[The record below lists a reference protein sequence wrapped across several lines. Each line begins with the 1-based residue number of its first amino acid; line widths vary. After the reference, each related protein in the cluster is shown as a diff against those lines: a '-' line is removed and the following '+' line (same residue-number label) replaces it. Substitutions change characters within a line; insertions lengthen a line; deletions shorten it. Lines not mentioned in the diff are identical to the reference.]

1 MGICSDFKKRLLT
14 ELPSLHF
21 CQTALLQ
28 TLSSLPPSRA
38 APLLRLLLS
47 SAFLLHRGGL
57 RGRIPIADVIDLALS
72 SFSHTPF
79 TNRFI
84 EEVATN
90 RVVDAIPSALQV
102 MQSVLTVL
110 TRGGEL
116 LLNIDLFP
124 HFETFLHDRDV
135 MEIVR
140 NAPISV
146 KTWYFVCLRYLSF
159 DSRPTAQY
167 ADDIDSTLLLSTLE
181 TLTSAEIPIGCNCV
195 RAVFPRDWNIGFGP
209 YPASCFPVINKHNGN
224 RNIISISLCLSL
236 PLISHPHFH
245 QDVSAVAAAQ
255 HLRTLLDLSEATKR
269 NDCWLWQLLLSRSTD
284 RSCSRVTEWT
294 RSANTEKEISIC
306 SAPSVQRIEA

>member
-14 ELPSLHF
+14 ELPSIHF

-28 TLSSLPPSRA
+28 TLSSLPPTRA

-57 RGRIPIADVIDLALS
+57 RGHVPIADVIDLALS
-72 SFSHTPF
+72 SVSRKRFMI
-79 TNRFI
+79 RFI
-84 EEVATN
+84 EEIATN
-90 RVVDAIPSALQV
+90 RVVDTIPAAFQV

-116 LLNIDLFP
+116 LLNVDLFP

-135 MEIVR
+135 VEIVR

-159 DSRPTAQY
+159 DSRPTAQCT
-167 ADDIDSTLLLSTLE
+167 DDIDSTLLLNALDTF
-181 TLTSAEIPIGCNCV
+181 TSAEIPIGCNCV

-209 YPASCFPVINKHNGN
+209 YPASCFPVINKHNKN
-224 RNIISISLCLSL
+224 RNIISVSFPLLL
-236 PLISHPHFH
+236 PLIPHSHFH
-245 QDVSAVAAAQ
+245 QDVSAVTAAQ
-255 HLRTLLDLSEATKR
+255 HLRTVLDLSEATKR
-269 NDCWLWQLLLSRSTD
+269 NDCWRFF
-284 RSCSRVTEWT
+284 
-294 RSANTEKEISIC
+294 
-306 SAPSVQRIEA
+306 